1 MSPQLPTFIAK
12 VLYTICL
19 IWANSKHYNTPS
31 RVIVILQ
38 EFCNQV
44 MDMVGPL
51 PAARRARTGP
61 GWRRGTQ
68 APGATGALLGPGLCQ
83 PRMLEGGAKEGALPP
98 APRRGRGSVGSRVLY

>member
-12 VLYTICL
+12 VLNTICF

-44 MDMVGPL
+44 MDMVATSACRPQGTHRPRL
-51 PAARRARTGP
+51 AQGCSGP
-61 GWRRGTQ
+61 GGH
-68 APGATGALLGPGLCQ
+68 
-83 PRMLEGGAKEGALPP
+83 
-98 APRRGRGSVGSRVLY
+98 

>member
-44 MDMVGPL
+44 MDMVGA
-51 PAARRARTGP
+51 PAHRPQGP
-61 GWRRGTQ
+61 HRPRG
-68 APGATGALLGPGLCQ
+68 
-83 PRMLEGGAKEGALPP
+83 PP
-98 APRRGRGSVGSRVLY
+98 ELS